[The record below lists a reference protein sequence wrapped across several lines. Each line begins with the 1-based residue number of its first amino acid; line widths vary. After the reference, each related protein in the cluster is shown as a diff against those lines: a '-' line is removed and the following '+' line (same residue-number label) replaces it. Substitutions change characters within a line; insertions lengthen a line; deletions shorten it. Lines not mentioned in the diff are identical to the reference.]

1 MSFVC
6 NICNNTFTQKKN
18 LQAHLNEKRCKSELI
33 LDLSKLNKFM
43 IEISNKNIES
53 ESIIKKYENTI
64 INQKDTIAEQNKL
77 IEELKRQL
85 VITGDRNVVG
95 ENNYCNNEINMKI
108 EININPITK
117 LNVNYLETDKMKMLI
132 EEYDK
137 FNMDTKETDRN
148 PQKLNLLLSDYIKDV
163 ICDSEHPE
171 NHAVKY
177 IKKKPPT
184 YNSITED
191 SEGNTVS
198 VIKGLKDTC
207 ELLSDPIL
215 DKLKIKMKEFINKY
229 RKDTE
234 PDFDYMLYEDAI
246 KQLKK
251 ELNKA
256 NVKKALGSVLK
267 NDILNNIEMKL
278 TGSITQ
284 KLV

>member
-1 MSFVC
+1 MTFFC
-6 NICNNTFTQKKN
+6 NICKNTFVQKKN
-18 LQAHLNEKRCKSELI
+18 LKIHLTEKRCKADLV
-33 LDLSKLNKFM
+33 LDFTKLND
-43 IEISNKNIES
+43 
-53 ESIIKKYENTI
+53 Y
-64 INQKDTIAEQNKL
+64 IADQTKL

-117 LNVNYLETDKMKMLI
+117 LNVNYLETDKMKQMI
-132 EEYDK
+132 EQYDNSK
-137 FNMDTKETDRN
+137 VLEKGIDVFNNDKI
-148 PQKLNLLLSDYIKDV
+148 NLLLGDYIKDI
-163 ICDSEHPE
+163 ICDDKHPE

-184 YNSITED
+184 YNAVTED
-191 SEGNTVS
+191 SEGNTVT

-215 DKLKIKMKEFINKY
+215 DKLKIKMKEFVDKY
-229 RKDTE
+229 KRDTE
-234 PDFDYMLYEDAI
+234 PDFDYCLYEDAI

-278 TGSITQ
+278 TGSITP
-284 KLV
+284 KV